1 MEINK
6 NKYVKSQSYL
16 ENLNCKCMVIDKK
29 DYKDIKCVFK
39 KEGRYILNIGANEG
53 ESRSYTEIA
62 KLYIEC
68 TNCTKDHKFDFL
80 AEDYKERNM
89 IKNEEQENI
98 NGNGSNNGNN
108 SNKIRSFPMH
118 TANDLF
124 RIGGFGSINI
134 WKRESYN
141 VG

>member
-1 MEINK
+1 MENNK

-16 ENLNCKCMVIDKK
+16 EILNCKCMVINKK

-39 KEGRYILNIGANEG
+39 KKGRYLLKIAANDG
-53 ESRSYTEIA
+53 KSGSYTEIA
-62 KLYIEC
+62 KIYIEC

-80 AEDYKERNM
+80 SEDYKERNM
-89 IKNEEQENI
+89 INNEEEENI
-98 NGNGSNNGNN
+98 NGNGANKGNN
-108 SNKIRSFPMH
+108 SNIIKTFPMH

-124 RIGGFGSINI
+124 RIGGFGLINVFQR
-134 WKRESYN
+134 KSYN